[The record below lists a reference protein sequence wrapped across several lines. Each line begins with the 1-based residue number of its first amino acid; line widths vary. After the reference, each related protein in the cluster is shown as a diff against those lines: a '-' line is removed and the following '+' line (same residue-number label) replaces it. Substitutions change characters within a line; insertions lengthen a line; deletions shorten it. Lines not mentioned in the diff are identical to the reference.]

1 MSSNYTF
8 CGYDFQ
14 GPGSKA
20 GVSTDGGINLNSV
33 TVQYNLRNNP
43 ELCRMIYEGIVPSYY
58 GNTPT
63 VEDCGSG
70 TIADLPTVIEY
81 NEKGEVTDVN
91 PVELAQMSGQ
101 IPTVNFTG
109 ALSPMYHDN
118 AQPTMPTGYAMPF
131 QNVAGWGQPMMNG
144 YMPLNFTPPGAVPF
158 NYNPVNPAQPIP
170 NMSQAMQEWNEY
182 QRKKGFRAPIP
193 TDTDFPEFG
202 LLSGFHRGFD
212 PMACTAPGQDE
223 FYDPSCGGRI
233 GLSEM
238 VHMQA
243 LANAAFTYGWV
254 PGQLIERREQ
264 MMFPGINE
272 DHNMPTPSNNP
283 VIGANGVAQRRV
295 GNSNMFGPTIM
306 ANQLPIPNMVATNPY
321 MAGVNQVGGYNMY
334 GAQQNVPT
342 PYMQARYNYAIHN
355 GFQSVQEMDNN
366 DFRILK
372 RASRCAHADMSE
384 DEFNQYFIDHWCKR
398 FTDIYDER
406 KKSADANQKR
416 QSANPEIAKVK
427 CTLKKGDKILAS
439 SDGHN
444 PEEYRRLCDNV
455 RQCNAN
461 SAYKTPEAMAWFKQR
476 DEQLRAMK
484 DNMIINL
491 YQSAP
496 ERKYDD
502 KPMLEF
508 MEHGWVESFFH
519 HLNHRANL
527 DRMDPKKRL
536 QAAHIDQTGFMRNC
550 IERGMGML
558 PAAKSRIEAEDKMF
572 YVNQPHPDEEIA
584 DKPRGSWGVKANG
597 EPLDPNF
604 YPMYG
609 YATYIADPAHPEL
622 SIPFPRAFI
631 QDVYDGYTKYCVA
644 VNQTSKKK
652 AVPMNY
658 DEFEETTGVRVID
671 NDEFLKGYSGI
682 EGTEKLSDTA
692 RKALN
697 EKLQVPIWA
706 HMDPSYERDM
716 AEFDDPCGDIPTE
729 VLLKDL
735 EEESS

>member
-8 CGYDFQ
+8 CGYRFQ

-20 GVSTDGGINLNSV
+20 GTSTDGGINLNSA
-33 TVQYNLRNNP
+33 TAQYNLQNNP

-91 PVELAQMSGQ
+91 PVELATLTGQ

-109 ALSPMYHDN
+109 ALNPIYHDN
-118 AQPTMPTGYAMPF
+118 AQPTTPMGYTMPF
-131 QNVAGWGQPMMNG
+131 QNMSGFGQPMMNG
-144 YMPLNFTPPGAVPF
+144 YMPLNFTPPGAVPY
-158 NYNPVNPAQPIP
+158 NYNPVNPAMPVQ
-170 NMSQAMQEWNEY
+170 NMGEVMQEWNEY
-182 QRKKGFRAPIP
+182 QRRKGFRAPIP

-223 FYDPSCGGRI
+223 FYDPSCGGRL
-233 GLSEM
+233 GLSEA

-243 LANAAFTYGWV
+243 LANATFAYGWV

-264 MMFPGINE
+264 MMFPGIND
-272 DHNMPTPSNNP
+272 DHSIPTPANHP
-283 VIGANGVAQRRV
+283 VIGYNGMVQRRLGNGSPV
-295 GNSNMFGPTIM
+295 GPMM
-306 ANQLPIPNMVATNPY
+306 WANQLPISNMVATNPY
-321 MAGVNQVGGYNMY
+321 MAGMNQVGGFNMY
-334 GAQQNVPT
+334 GVQQNLPT
-342 PYMQARYNYAIHN
+342 PYMQARYNYAIYN

-372 RASRCAHADMSE
+372 RVSRCAHPEMN
-384 DEFNQYFIDHWCKR
+384 DEEHEQFFIDNWCKR
-398 FTDIYDER
+398 FTDINEWR
-406 KKSADANQKR
+406 AKAAEANKKR
-416 QSANPEIAKVK
+416 QQNNPEIPRVKVQ
-427 CTLKKGDKILAS
+427 LKKGDKVLAGT
-439 SDGHN
+439 DGHN
-444 PEEYRRLCDNV
+444 NEEYMRLCASV

-461 SAYKTPEAMAWFKQR
+461 YKSPEVMEWNRQR
-476 DEQLRAMK
+476 EEQLRAMK
-484 DNMIINL
+484 DNVVVNL
-491 YQSAP
+491 YSSAP

-508 MEHGWVESFFH
+508 MEHGWVESFFY
-519 HLNHRANL
+519 HLNHRVQL

-536 QAAHIDQTGFMRNC
+536 QAAHIDQVGFMRNC

-558 PAAKSRIEAEDKMF
+558 PAAKSRIKTEDEMF
-572 YVNQPHPDEEIA
+572 YVNKPHPDEEIA
-584 DKPRGSWGVKANG
+584 DKPRGTWGVKANG

-609 YATYIADPAHPEL
+609 YATYIADPEHPEM

-644 VNQTSKKK
+644 VNQISKKK
-652 AVPMNY
+652 AKPMSY
-658 DEFEETTGVRVID
+658 DEFEESTGVRVID
-671 NDEFLKGYSGI
+671 NDDFLKGYSGI
-682 EGTEKLSDTA
+682 EGTEDLSNTA

-697 EKLQVPIWA
+697 QKLQVPTWA
-706 HMDPSYERDM
+706 HMDPSIERDRY
-716 AEFDDPCGDIPTE
+716 EFEDPCGDIPLE
-729 VLLKDL
+729 VLQRDL
-735 EEESS
+735 EENPS